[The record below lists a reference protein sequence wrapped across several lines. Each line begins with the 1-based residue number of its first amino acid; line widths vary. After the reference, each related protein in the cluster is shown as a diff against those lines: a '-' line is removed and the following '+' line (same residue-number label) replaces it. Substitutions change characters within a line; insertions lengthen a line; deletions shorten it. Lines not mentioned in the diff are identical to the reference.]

1 MKRSKSQHT
10 RSGDAARGGLTL
22 MEMLIAMVLMA
33 TLLAGVWS
41 LSHIFTRLFASG
53 TQVVIEAQ
61 LVRSLL
67 AQMNSDLQAALP
79 ISLQD
84 HPSGG
89 RTTAISIASRPT
101 SSTVMPSAASG
112 QEPWADGSA
121 PAAST
126 GVTVE
131 FFTSSSL
138 AHFGLV
144 GTDKAL
150 CVSVLQAAPPSAAE
164 QIASEEAIFGED
176 TIAGAPLG
184 SAAIDGSVSNSDL
197 VAERQEDEPGR
208 SAYAPELRIV
218 SYSFRDP
225 TDTTAGDLRQPVGLI
240 RREVPWEFASNLLQA
255 ATVLPETSSFAAD
268 FNDISIVGQATEA
281 EITADLTAE
290 PEDGNPEHLFGTEGT
305 TIVPEVVGLQFRYF
319 DGQNWKTTWNSFQT
333 ATLPVAVEVTL
344 QVLTAEEVRKLREL
358 TGRLTEEEQAGT
370 LPPIE
375 SPPTGSGA
383 GPGEPAAEPRAESQP
398 VPRTYRCLFFLP
410 AAADQ
415 RKADTERRQ
424 PETFEVTSP
433 TGP

>member
-225 TDTTAGDLRQPVGLI
+225 TDTTAGD
-240 RREVPWEFASNLLQA
+240 
-255 ATVLPETSSFAAD
+255 
-268 FNDISIVGQATEA
+268 
-281 EITADLTAE
+281 
-290 PEDGNPEHLFGTEGT
+290 
-305 TIVPEVVGLQFRYF
+305 
-319 DGQNWKTTWNSFQT
+319 
-333 ATLPVAVEVTL
+333 
-344 QVLTAEEVRKLREL
+344 
-358 TGRLTEEEQAGT
+358 
-370 LPPIE
+370 
-375 SPPTGSGA
+375 
-383 GPGEPAAEPRAESQP
+383 
-398 VPRTYRCLFFLP
+398 
-410 AAADQ
+410 
-415 RKADTERRQ
+415 
-424 PETFEVTSP
+424 
-433 TGP
+433 